1 MIDPEIDLTAN
12 VGIVVSDYYQN
23 ISNGLLAG
31 ALQVINEHPEINY
44 EVARVLGVWE
54 LPVIAKVMVQSRRFE
69 GIIALGCV
77 IRGETSHFNYIC
89 QQSSKAIMDIS
100 IEHAIPIGFGVLTV
114 ENIEQAKARSGISE
128 MKKNKGVEA
137 AAAVIGSLHAVAQLR
152 QDY

>member
-1 MIDPEIDLTAN
+1 MIDSEIDLTAN

-23 ISNGLLAG
+23 ISNGLLTG
-31 ALQVINEHPEINY
+31 ALQVIKEHPEINY

-77 IRGETSHFNYIC
+77 IRGETSHFDYLC

-128 MKKNKGVEA
+128 ANKNKGGEA